1 MKYQP
6 NTPPSLRGVSF
17 VTRRAERIG
26 VVGRTGAGKSSIGM
40 ALFRMVELER
50 QNGGVITIDGYNTSD
65 IGLDT
70 LRHAIRYPPRARVG
84 QLVLEGTAHR
94 PPRVVVPRP
103 DCSII
108 PQHPQLFFGTIR
120 SNLDPFKEYSSD
132 APLLDALRRAHLEET
147 VAEAGGLDAPVME
160 NGENFSVGQRY
171 EQTAPDDLMH

>member
-65 IGLDT
+65 VGLDT

-84 QLVLEGTAHR
+84 QLVLVGTAHTDR
-94 PPRVVVPRP
+94 RVFGSPRP
-103 DCSII
+103 RL
-108 PQHPQLFFGTIR
+108 QHHPTAPTAVLWHHSLQPGPLQGVQQRR
-120 SNLDPFKEYSSD
+120 SAVGCP
-132 APLLDALRRAHLEET
+132 
-147 VAEAGGLDAPVME
+147 EAGPLGGDGGRGGWLGCTSH
-160 NGENFSVGQRY
+160 GEWR
-171 EQTAPDDLMH
+171 EL